1 MLITKIKPTKF
12 LSVIGILLIGL
23 LIANFLIPKPD
34 IRKQIEDLR
43 KKTAPSLDSFNN
55 KLAAKNRF
63 FDSIKY
69 LTASGK
75 LTAANEVID
84 QLLKQEPR
92 NDYYLSL
99 KGQVFNARGQYD
111 SALYYYNSA
120 IMINPHSDALID
132 KANTLA
138 LTKRF
143 SEAIEI
149 YKGSYNEN
157 FDFSLQLAQ
166 TFEKMNQKDSAIKY
180 YEIYLQHYT
189 DSLYQ
194 RLAQQGIH
202 VYPPELIRT
211 KIKKL
216 KSQ

>member
-1 MLITKIKPTKF
+1 MLTTRIKPNKF
-12 LSVIGILLIGL
+12 LSVIGILIIGL
-23 LIANFLIPKPD
+23 LIANFLIPKPN

-63 FDSIKY
+63 FDSVKY
-69 LTASGK
+69 LISSGK

-99 KGQVFNARGQYD
+99 KGQVFNARYQYD

-120 IMINPHSDALID
+120 IMINSNSGALID
-132 KANTLA
+132 KANTLV
-138 LTKRF
+138 LTRHF
-143 SEAIEI
+143 IEAIDI
-149 YKGSYNEN
+149 YREAYNEN
-157 FDFSLQLAQ
+157 FDFSYQLAQ
-166 TFEKMNQKDSAIKY
+166 TFEQMKKKDSAIKY
-180 YEIYLQHYT
+180 YEIYLQHYP

-194 RLAQQGIH
+194 RLNQQDIP
-202 VYPPELIRT
+202 VYSPDVIRM

-216 KSQ
+216 KN